1 MRLAIPASV
10 RLMGHEVRIELVPP
24 IQWKHPDCIGLFDP
38 TNMVIRVRK
47 GRQSVVEQAV
57 LHELFHAMFYVLSD
71 DDYENEQKV
80 DSLAGL
86 AHQALT
92 SAKYEPRQPRRA
104 STVKHGK

>member
-1 MRLAIPASV
+1 MRLPIPTSV
-10 RLMGHEVRIELVPP
+10 RLMGHEIRIELVPP
-24 IQWKHPDCIGLFDP
+24 IAWKHPDCIGLFDP
-38 TNMVIRVRK
+38 QNMTIRVRK

-71 DDYENEQKV
+71 DDYEDEHKV

-92 SAKYEPRQPRRA
+92 SARFQPRQPRR
-104 STVKHGK
+104 SRKG